1 MDVEEAVDHLVVK
14 IIIEKWLN
22 NKILLQNI
30 NPLVIHPTP
39 ITDMEGHVVEE
50 DMVVVVV
57 QVQGKEEDK
66 AAIMGADIRM
76 PLMDMDILAV
86 DMEVVEA
93 NMIAL
98 LGQTKFE

>member
-1 MDVEEAVDHLVVK
+1 M
-14 IIIEKWLN
+14 
-22 NKILLQNI
+22 QNI
-30 NPLVIHPTP
+30 NPIVIHPTP
-39 ITDMEGHVVEE
+39 ITDMEGHAAEE
-50 DMVVVVV
+50 DMVAVVVE
-57 QVQGKEEDK
+57 VQGKEEDK